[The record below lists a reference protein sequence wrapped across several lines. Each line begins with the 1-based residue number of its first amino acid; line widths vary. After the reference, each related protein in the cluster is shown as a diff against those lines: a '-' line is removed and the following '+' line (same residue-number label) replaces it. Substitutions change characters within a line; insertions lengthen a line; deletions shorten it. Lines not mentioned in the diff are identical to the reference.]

1 MYKIEKNLNRL
12 YRKETTFFLDPKEQ
26 LELAKKL
33 KKELYQIYKPYPDS
47 EKNIFYIKEE
57 PKVILY
63 KIKSKIPLEHR
74 EILGTLF
81 SLNITSE
88 LFGDI
93 VITNNHYYIYVL
105 ESIAPYIKNNLL
117 LIKNSHI
124 ELIEVPL
131 ETLKEYHKEYES
143 IEIIA
148 SSTRIDTVI
157 SRLIQTSRPNIL
169 EKIKNKEIILNYD
182 ILKNNSYQL
191 KENDI
196 FSIRRYGKYQYI
208 GIKKETKSKNYIIEC
223 KKYK

>member
-12 YRKETTFFLDPKEQ
+12 YRKEATFFLDPKEQ
-26 LELAKKL
+26 LELARKL
-33 KKELYQIYKPYPDS
+33 KKESYQIYKPYPDS
-47 EKNIFYIKEE
+47 EKNIYYIKEE

-63 KIKSKIPLEHR
+63 EIKSKVPLEHR

-105 ESIAPYIKNNLL
+105 ENIAPYIKNNLL
-117 LIKNSHI
+117 MIKNTHI

-131 ETLKEYHKEYES
+131 DTLKDYHKEFET

-157 SRLIQTSRPNIL
+157 SRLIQTSRTNVI
-169 EKIKNKEIILNYD
+169 EKIKNKEIILNYE

-191 KENDI
+191 KENDT
-196 FSIRRYGKYQYI
+196 FSVRSYGKYQYI

>member
-12 YRKETTFFLDPKEQ
+12 YKKEATFFLDPKEQ

-33 KKELYQIYKPYPDS
+33 KKEPYQIYKPYPDS

-63 KIKSKIPLEHR
+63 EIKSKTPLEHR

-117 LIKNSHI
+117 LIKNSRI

-131 ETLKEYHKEYES
+131 ETLKEYHKEYET

-157 SRLIQTSRPNIL
+157 SRLIQTSRPNII

>member
-12 YRKETTFFLDPKEQ
+12 YRKEATFFLDPKEQ

-33 KKELYQIYKPYPDS
+33 KKEPYQIYKPYPDS

-63 KIKSKIPLEHR
+63 EIKSKIPLEHR

-93 VITNNHYYIYVL
+93 VTTNNHYYIYVL

-157 SRLIQTSRPNIL
+157 SRLIQTSRPNII

>member
-1 MYKIEKNLNRL
+1 MYKIEKSLNKL
-12 YRKETTFFLDPKEQ
+12 KNNQPTFFLNPKEQ
-26 LELAKKL
+26 QELIKKL
-33 KKELYQIYKPYPDS
+33 KKNSYNIFKPYPDS

-63 KIKSKIPLEHR
+63 EIKSKIPLEHR

-117 LIKNSHI
+117 LIKNSHV

-131 ETLKEYHKEYES
+131 ETLKEYHKEYEA

-157 SRLIQTSRPNIL
+157 SRLIQTSRPNII

>member
-12 YRKETTFFLDPKEQ
+12 YRKEATFFLDPKEQ

-33 KKELYQIYKPYPDS
+33 KKEPYQIYKPYPDS

-63 KIKSKIPLEHR
+63 EIKSKIPLEHR

-124 ELIEVPL
+124 ELIEIPL
-131 ETLKEYHKEYES
+131 ETLKEYHKEYEA

-157 SRLIQTSRPNIL
+157 SRLIQTSRPNII

>member
-12 YRKETTFFLDPKEQ
+12 YRKEATFFLDPKEQ

-33 KKELYQIYKPYPDS
+33 KKEPYQIYKPYPDS

-63 KIKSKIPLEHR
+63 EIKSKIPLEHR

-117 LIKNSHI
+117 LVKNSRI

-131 ETLKEYHKEYES
+131 ETLKEYHKEYET

-157 SRLIQTSRPNIL
+157 SRLIQTSRPNII

-182 ILKNNSYQL
+182 ILKNNSYKL

>member
-1 MYKIEKNLNRL
+1 MCKIEKNLNRL
-12 YRKETTFFLDPKEQ
+12 YRKEATFFLDPKEQ

-33 KKELYQIYKPYPDS
+33 KKEPYQIYKPYPDS

-63 KIKSKIPLEHR
+63 EIKSKIPLEHR

-117 LIKNSHI
+117 LIKNSHV

-131 ETLKEYHKEYES
+131 ETLKEYHKEYET

-157 SRLIQTSRPNIL
+157 SRLIQTSRPNII

>member
-12 YRKETTFFLDPKEQ
+12 YRKEATFFLDPKEQ

-33 KKELYQIYKPYPDS
+33 KKEPYQIYKPYPDS

-63 KIKSKIPLEHR
+63 EIKSKIPLEHR

-117 LIKNSHI
+117 LIKNSRV

-131 ETLKEYHKEYES
+131 ETLKEYHKEYET

-157 SRLIQTSRPNIL
+157 SRLIQTSRPNII

>member
-12 YRKETTFFLDPKEQ
+12 YRKEATFFLDPKEQ

-33 KKELYQIYKPYPDS
+33 KKEPYQIYKPYPDS

-63 KIKSKIPLEHR
+63 EIKSKIPLEHR

-117 LIKNSHI
+117 LVKNSRI

-131 ETLKEYHKEYES
+131 ETLKEYHKEYET

-157 SRLIQTSRPNIL
+157 SRLIQTSRPNII

-208 GIKKETKSKNYIIEC
+208 GIKKETKSKNYIIEK

>member
-12 YRKETTFFLDPKEQ
+12 YRKEATFFLDPKEQ

-33 KKELYQIYKPYPDS
+33 KKEPYQIYIPYPDS

-117 LIKNSHI
+117 LVKNSRI

-131 ETLKEYHKEYES
+131 ETLKEYHKEYET

-157 SRLIQTSRPNIL
+157 SRLIQTSRPNII

>member
-12 YRKETTFFLDPKEQ
+12 YRKAATFFLDPKEQ

-33 KKELYQIYKPYPDS
+33 KKEPYQIYKPYPDS

-63 KIKSKIPLEHR
+63 EIKSKTPLEHR

-93 VITNNHYYIYVL
+93 VITNSHYYIYVL

-117 LIKNSHI
+117 LIKNSRI

-131 ETLKEYHKEYES
+131 ETLKEYHKEYET

-157 SRLIQTSRPNIL
+157 SRLIQTSRPNII

>member
-12 YRKETTFFLDPKEQ
+12 YRKEATFFLDPKEQ

-33 KKELYQIYKPYPDS
+33 KKEPYQIYKPYPDS

-63 KIKSKIPLEHR
+63 EIKSKTPLEHR

-124 ELIEVPL
+124 EIIEVPL

-157 SRLIQTSRPNIL
+157 SRLIQTSRPNII

>member
-12 YRKETTFFLDPKEQ
+12 YRKEATFFLDPKEQ

-33 KKELYQIYKPYPDS
+33 KKEPYQIYKPYPDS

-63 KIKSKIPLEHR
+63 EIKSKIPLKHR

-117 LIKNSHI
+117 LVKNSRI

-131 ETLKEYHKEYES
+131 ETLKEYHKEYET

-157 SRLIQTSRPNIL
+157 SRLIQTSRPNII

>member
-12 YRKETTFFLDPKEQ
+12 YRKEATFFLDPKEQ

-33 KKELYQIYKPYPDS
+33 KKEPYQIYKPYPDS

-63 KIKSKIPLEHR
+63 EIKSKIPLEHR

-131 ETLKEYHKEYES
+131 ETLKEYHKEYEA

-157 SRLIQTSRPNIL
+157 SRLIQTSRPNII

>member
-12 YRKETTFFLDPKEQ
+12 YRKEATFFLDPKEQ
-26 LELAKKL
+26 LELSKKL
-33 KKELYQIYKPYPDS
+33 KKEPYQIYKPYPDS

-63 KIKSKIPLEHR
+63 EIKSKTPLEHR

-117 LIKNSHI
+117 LIKNSRI

-131 ETLKEYHKEYES
+131 ETLKEYHKEYET

-157 SRLIQTSRPNIL
+157 SRLIQTSRPNII

>member
-12 YRKETTFFLDPKEQ
+12 YRKEATFFLDPKEQ

-33 KKELYQIYKPYPDS
+33 KKEPYQIYKPYPDS

-63 KIKSKIPLEHR
+63 EIKSKTPLEHR

-117 LIKNSHI
+117 LIKNSRI

-131 ETLKEYHKEYES
+131 ETLKEYHKEYET

-157 SRLIQTSRPNIL
+157 SRLIQTSRPNII

>member
-1 MYKIEKNLNRL
+1 MNQIYNKKTVLITGGSRGIGAATAKEFASHGYNIIINYVENDFQAQNIRQEILSKYDVKVTLVKADVSQEKDIEKMIS
-12 YRKETTFFLDPKEQ
+12 T
-26 LELAKKL
+26 
-33 KKELYQIYKPYPDS
+33 
-47 EKNIFYIKEE
+47 IK
-57 PKVILY
+57 
-63 KIKSKIPLEHR
+63 
-74 EILGTLF
+74 
-81 SLNITSE
+81 
-88 LFGDI
+88 
-93 VITNNHYYIYVL
+93 
-105 ESIAPYIKNNLL
+105 
-117 LIKNSHI
+117 
-124 ELIEVPL
+124 
-131 ETLKEYHKEYES
+131 KEYET

-157 SRLIQTSRPNIL
+157 SRLIQTSRPNII

>member
-12 YRKETTFFLDPKEQ
+12 YRKAATFFLDPKEQ
-26 LELAKKL
+26 LELSKKL
-33 KKELYQIYKPYPDS
+33 KKEPYQIYKPYPDS

-63 KIKSKIPLEHR
+63 EIKSKTPLEHR

-93 VITNNHYYIYVL
+93 VITNSHYYIYVL

-117 LIKNSHI
+117 LIKNSRI

-131 ETLKEYHKEYES
+131 ETLKEYHKEYET

-157 SRLIQTSRPNIL
+157 SRLIQTSRPNII

>member
-12 YRKETTFFLDPKEQ
+12 YRKEATFFLDPKEQ
-26 LELAKKL
+26 LELSKKL
-33 KKELYQIYKPYPDS
+33 KKEPYQIYKPYPDS

-63 KIKSKIPLEHR
+63 EIKSKTPLEHR

-117 LIKNSHI
+117 LIKNSRI

-131 ETLKEYHKEYES
+131 ETLNEYHKEYET

-157 SRLIQTSRPNIL
+157 SRLIQTSRPNII

>member
-33 KKELYQIYKPYPDS
+33 KKEPYQIYIPYPDS

-117 LIKNSHI
+117 LIKNSHV

-131 ETLKEYHKEYES
+131 ETLKEYHKEYET

-157 SRLIQTSRPNIL
+157 SRLIQTSRPNII

>member
-12 YRKETTFFLDPKEQ
+12 YRKEATFFLDPKEQ
-26 LELAKKL
+26 LELTRKL
-33 KKELYQIYKPYPDS
+33 KKESYQIYKPYPDS
-47 EKNIFYIKEE
+47 EKNIYYIKEE

-63 KIKSKIPLEHR
+63 EIKSKVPLEHR

-105 ESIAPYIKNNLL
+105 ENIAPYIKNNLL
-117 LIKNSHI
+117 MIKNTHI

-131 ETLKEYHKEYES
+131 DTLKDYRKEFET

-157 SRLIQTSRPNIL
+157 SRLIQTSRPNVI
-169 EKIKNKEIILNYD
+169 EKIKNKEIILNYE

-191 KENDI
+191 KENDT
-196 FSIRRYGKYQYI
+196 FSVRRYGKYQYI

>member
-12 YRKETTFFLDPKEQ
+12 YRKEATFFLDPKEQ

-33 KKELYQIYKPYPDS
+33 KKEPYQIYKPYPDS

-63 KIKSKIPLEHR
+63 EIKSKIPLEHR

-117 LIKNSHI
+117 LIKNSHV

-131 ETLKEYHKEYES
+131 ETLKEYHKEYEA

-157 SRLIQTSRPNIL
+157 SRLIQTSRPNII

-208 GIKKETKSKNYIIEC
+208 GIKKETKSKNYIIQC

>member
-12 YRKETTFFLDPKEQ
+12 YRKEATFFLDPKEQ

-33 KKELYQIYKPYPDS
+33 KKEPYQIYKPYPDS

-63 KIKSKIPLEHR
+63 EIKSKIPLEHR

-117 LIKNSHI
+117 LVKNSRI

-131 ETLKEYHKEYES
+131 ETLKEYHKEYET

-157 SRLIQTSRPNIL
+157 SRLIQTSRPNII

>member
-12 YRKETTFFLDPKEQ
+12 YRKEATFFLDPKEQ

-33 KKELYQIYKPYPDS
+33 KKEPYQIYKPYPDS

-117 LIKNSHI
+117 LIKNSHV

-131 ETLKEYHKEYES
+131 ETLKEYHKEYET

-157 SRLIQTSRPNIL
+157 SRLIQTSRPNII

>member
-12 YRKETTFFLDPKEQ
+12 YKKEATFFLDPKEQ

-33 KKELYQIYKPYPDS
+33 KKEPYQIYKPYPDS

-63 KIKSKIPLEHR
+63 EIKSKIPLEHR

-117 LIKNSHI
+117 LIKNSHV

-131 ETLKEYHKEYES
+131 ETLKEYHKEYET

-157 SRLIQTSRPNIL
+157 SRLIQTSRPNII

>member
-12 YRKETTFFLDPKEQ
+12 YRKEATFFLDPKEQ

-33 KKELYQIYKPYPDS
+33 KKEPYQIYKPYPDS

-63 KIKSKIPLEHR
+63 EIKSKIPLEHR

-93 VITNNHYYIYVL
+93 VITNNHYYIYAL

-117 LIKNSHI
+117 LIKNSRI

-131 ETLKEYHKEYES
+131 ETLKEYHKEYET

-157 SRLIQTSRPNIL
+157 SRLIQTSRPNII